1 MKRVL
6 FSLAAAL
13 ALAVPSFAQV
23 AQIGDT
29 TYDTLAAAFA
39 DATTG
44 NIISLVADTTV
55 ENPIE
60 VPAGKTLTLNLGTY
74 TVTAT
79 NTSNE
84 AAIKNAG
91 NLTIRGSYDS
101 PRPKMVVAEGAAR
114 SLIENTGTLA
124 VSSQYAIC
132 ATDGVTPEGLTLE
145 GRGAPV
151 IRNTGTMNIYPG
163 AVITLAEGTDDYAI
177 VSSGTRLVVSKG
189 YANAKVPLPQIS
201 GPKGILATKGYL
213 TVAEGTVSATQGPAV
228 LVNPTEGAVTAFFG
242 PSRETATQSATI
254 VSSAGDAVV
263 IEGSVTNKPSVTFRG
278 NATYRALEG
287 KAAVRLNAQSDE
299 LALTFTYGI
308 FEGAIETEAG
318 ASPLSA
324 FIKRGTFSVMPDTT
338 YLAPGFIFAQNDDG
352 SFGVIEGTYIASIGD
367 VKYASLQAAFG
378 AATATDTIKL
388 LSTVTDTPRL
398 TLTNDKTVTI
408 DLNGHDIGFVQGA
421 EGIPAGYFFV
431 NGGALTLTGK
441 GKVYEQGPYYG
452 VILIKGSTEDIADYS
467 VVDVGKDVTLEGW
480 APLFIDNNAGCAYG
494 VKVTMAGTANS
505 VKDITGAG
513 GHGVY
518 INGSIKKI
526 EGNVPQITLTETS
539 KVTSLGNG
547 IYAAGYAHWM
557 LAGDVSGAD
566 ALSIKSGTFTITGGD
581 YRGTGS
587 FADPAEAHGNGSE
600 NTGAAVTITT
610 NDGYA
615 QAPIVM
621 DISGTPTFTSVNGY
635 AFYEGIAVNGEKPA
649 ATASRAVIAIKG
661 GDFTGSKTNEAI
673 TADIAI
679 TTAKN
684 KQVVSGGTF
693 SKPVAL
699 AYCAPGYIPV
709 VGTEGKYTVDG
720 TAVAAVAN
728 PDAQGAYLGY
738 GTLDALIKASM
749 DDGTEVLIMKP
760 DALGEEDANLL
771 KTATG
776 GDNAAS
782 GAAAYDVAET
792 LGGTFKVQDGAIVYA
807 YQLGISKIAISRSDI
822 TVAVRLEEAGAPV
835 TRTLA
840 GRKVRVVSDKTVL
853 AEADAIFTD
862 GACVLTVPAANLPAG
877 NLELTISVAPAAEAE
892 TLAE

>member
-23 AQIGDT
+23 AQIGDA
-29 TYDTLAAAFA
+29 TYDTLSAAFA
-39 DATTG
+39 ATTTG

-145 GRGAPV
+145 GRGVPV

-242 PSRETATQSATI
+242 PSCETATQSATI

-324 FIKRGTFSVMPDTT
+324 FIKRATFSVMPDTT
-338 YLAPGFIFAQNDDG
+338 YLAPGFIFAQNGDG

-367 VKYASLQAAFG
+367 VKYASLQAAFD

-388 LSTVTDTPRL
+388 LSSVTDTPRL

-452 VILIKGSTEDIADYS
+452 VILIKGSTEDVADYS
-467 VVDVGKDVTLEGW
+467 VVDVGEGVTLEGW
-480 APLFIDNNAGCAYG
+480 APIFIDNNAGCAYG

-505 VKDITGAG
+505 VKDITGEG

-539 KVTSLGNG
+539 KVTSIGNG
-547 IYAAGYAHWM
+547 IYAAGYAHWT

-600 NTGAAVTITT
+600 STGAAVTITT
-610 NDGYA
+610 NDSYA

-635 AFYEGIAVNGEKPA
+635 AFYEGIAVNGETPA
-649 ATASRAVIAIKG
+649 ATASRADIVIKG
-661 GDFTGSKTNEAI
+661 GTFTGSKTNEAI

-679 TTAKN
+679 TTASD

-709 VGTEGKYTVDG
+709 VGTEGKYTVDWPIRRPRG
-720 TAVAAVAN
+720 PTRAMAR
-728 PDAQGAYLGY
+728 
-738 GTLDALIKASM
+738 SRRW
-749 DDGTEVLIMKP
+749 
-760 DALGEEDANLL
+760 
-771 KTATG
+771 
-776 GDNAAS
+776 
-782 GAAAYDVAET
+782 
-792 LGGTFKVQDGAIVYA
+792 
-807 YQLGISKIAISRSDI
+807 SK
-822 TVAVRLEEAGAPV
+822 G
-835 TRTLA
+835 
-840 GRKVRVVSDKTVL
+840 
-853 AEADAIFTD
+853 
-862 GACVLTVPAANLPAG
+862 
-877 NLELTISVAPAAEAE
+877 
-892 TLAE
+892 